1 MDQPQNNFKYA
12 AIFDVD
18 GTMVDNANY
27 HRNAWIALGK
37 RYDLAITPEYYLAN
51 IHSRSNDKNVRKLFP
66 DADSDEFINRI
77 SEEKENI
84 YRGTFRPVLKEI
96 PGLTNLLKE
105 LNRQN
110 IPCAA
115 ASNSPK
121 ANVDMVLDGL
131 KIRKY
136 FSVII
141 DRDQV
146 TTGKPN
152 PEILLTTAKQLG
164 QPPQKCIVFEDSLS
178 GFKAAQN
185 AKMPYIVITAGAIK
199 QELKHAENPL
209 ATYKNFKNITPKS
222 IKKLLT

>member
-18 GTMVDNANY
+18 GTMVDNASY
-27 HRNAWIALGK
+27 HQNAWIALDK

-66 DADSDEFINRI
+66 DAGSDEFINRI
-77 SEEKENI
+77 SKEKESI
-84 YRGTFRPVLKEI
+84 YRSTFRPVLKEI
-96 PGLTNLLKE
+96 PGLTNLIKE
-105 LNRQN
+105 LSRQN

-121 ANVDMVLDGL
+121 ANVDMVLDEL
-131 KIRKY
+131 DIRKY

-146 TTGKPN
+146 TAGKPN
-152 PEILLTTAKQLG
+152 PEILLTTAKQLAH
-164 QPPQKCIVFEDSLS
+164 PPQNCIVFEDSLS

-185 AKMPYIVITAGAIK
+185 AKMPYIVITAGAKK
-199 QELKHAENPL
+199 QELKHAKNPI
-209 ATYKNFKNITPKS
+209 ATYHDFTKITPES
-222 IKKLLT
+222 IKNLLT

>member
-27 HRNAWIALGK
+27 HQNAWITLGE

-66 DADSDEFINRI
+66 NADSDEFINRI
-77 SEEKENI
+77 SDEKESI
-84 YRGTFRPVLKEI
+84 YRSDFRPVLKEI
-96 PGLTNLLKE
+96 PGLTNLLRE
-105 LNRQN
+105 LSLQN

-121 ANVDMVLDGL
+121 ANVDMVLDEL
-131 KIRKY
+131 NIRKY
-136 FSVII
+136 FSVIV

-152 PEILLTTAKQLG
+152 PEILLNTAKKLAK
-164 QPPQKCIVFEDSLS
+164 PPQNCIIFEDSLS

-185 AKMPYIVITAGAIK
+185 AKIPYIVITAGAIK
-199 QELKHAENPL
+199 EELKHAKNPL
-209 ATYKNFKNITPKS
+209 ATYHDFTTITPAS
-222 IKKLLT
+222 IQRLLQ